1 MNYNILQKRL
11 IYKANNRGWKE
22 TDILLGGFVNKNID
36 KLTNE
41 QLMMLDILLDQADA
55 EIFNWITKKILVPA
69 EYDNIVMKM
78 LQSFN
83 NF

>member
-1 MNYNILQKRL
+1 VNYNILQKRL